1 MPQDMDFFLDI
12 LNSIKKYLC
21 NNLFNNIMKIDGD
34 ALIKIVKLGRPVF
47 LFDGFLLFIMGA
59 LLAVIFNAEFS
70 LTKFIMGYS
79 ILLLC
84 HLAVHYSNDYY
95 DFKTDSLSGPSTV
108 SAGSGILLENPE
120 LKQFSKGLAIALN
133 LLSVV
138 LAAVFIIIFSYPIE
152 FFLLAVFG
160 NFLAWFYT
168 APPLKLAY
176 NRLGEVSNALYGILL
191 PSAGFFTL
199 MGMLTIPM
207 LIFTIPLAFS
217 RLFLTNSANIPDM
230 EGDKLGGKITLIVAN
245 GRRFGFKFIG
255 ISAFM
260 MTLSFALISFT
271 GLYPQ
276 VLNFKVLTFISV
288 IPLSLG
294 IMELLK
300 MPSDRELATKY
311 ATFNIKS
318 IFLIGL
324 LINSYF
330 AFLILS

>member
-1 MPQDMDFFLDI
+1 
-12 LNSIKKYLC
+12 
-21 NNLFNNIMKIDGD
+21 MKTDGD
-34 ALIKIVKLGRPVF
+34 TLIKIIKLGRPMF
-47 LFDGFLLFIMGA
+47 IFDGFLLFVMGS

-70 LTKFIMGYS
+70 LNKFIMGYS

-95 DFKTDSLSGPSTV
+95 DFKTDRLSGKSTV
-108 SAGSGILLENPE
+108 SAGSGILPENPE
-120 LKQFSKGLAIALN
+120 LKQFSKRFAIVLN
-133 LLSVV
+133 FSSVV
-138 LAAVFIIIFSYPIE
+138 LAAVFTFIFSYPVE

-176 NRLGEVSNALYGILL
+176 KRLGEFSNALYGILL

-199 MGMLTIPM
+199 MGALTVPM
-207 LIFTIPLAFS
+207 LIFTLPLAFS

-245 GRRFGFKFIG
+245 GRKFGFKLIA
-255 ISAFM
+255 ISAAM
-260 MTLSFALISFT
+260 MTLLFIFISFT
-271 GLYPQ
+271 GIYPSI
-276 VLNFKVLTFISV
+276 LNFKMLAFISL

-294 IMELLK
+294 MWGLLK
-300 MPSDRELATKY
+300 MPSDRESATKY
-311 ATFNIKS
+311 ATLNIKS

-330 AFLILS
+330 IFIILS

>member
-1 MPQDMDFFLDI
+1 MKKDLDTV
-12 LNSIKKYLC
+12 L
-21 NNLFNNIMKIDGD
+21 KI
-34 ALIKIVKLGRPVF
+34 IRLGRPLF
-47 LFDGFLLFIMGA
+47 LFDGFLLFAMGA
-59 LLAVIFNAEFS
+59 LLALIFNAELNLS
-70 LTKFIMGYS
+70 KFIMGYS

-95 DFKTDSLSGPSTV
+95 DFKTDSLSGPSTI
-108 SAGSGILLENPE
+108 SAGSGVLPENPE
-120 LKQFSKGLAIALN
+120 LRRFSKLFAIVLIF
-133 LLSVV
+133 SSII
-138 LAAVFIIIFSYPIE
+138 LAAAFTVVFSYPAE

-176 NRLGEVSNALYGILL
+176 NRLGEFSNGLYGILL
-191 PSAGFFTL
+191 PSAGFFAL
-199 MGMLTIPM
+199 MGTLTLPM
-207 LIFTIPLAFS
+207 LIFTVPLAFS

-230 EGDKLGGKITLIVAN
+230 EGDKLGGKITLVAAN
-245 GRRFGFKFIG
+245 GRKFGFKFIG
-255 ISAFM
+255 ISAVM

-271 GLYPQ
+271 GLYPE
-276 VLNFKVLTFISV
+276 VLNFKVLTFISL

-294 IMELLK
+294 IIELLK

-330 AFLILS
+330 VFLILS

>member
-1 MPQDMDFFLDI
+1 
-12 LNSIKKYLC
+12 
-21 NNLFNNIMKIDGD
+21 MKINGD
-34 ALIKIVKLGRPVF
+34 TLIKIIKLGRPMF
-47 LFDGFLLFIMGA
+47 LFDGFLLFIMGT
-59 LLAVIFNAEFS
+59 LLAILFNAEFS

-84 HLAVHYSNDYY
+84 HMAVHYSNDYY

-108 SAGSGILLENPE
+108 SAGSGILPENPQ
-120 LKQFSKGLAIALN
+120 LKEFSKRFAVVLIF
-133 LLSVV
+133 LSVG
-138 LAAVFIIIFSYPIE
+138 LAAVFTVIFSYPIE
-152 FFLLAVFG
+152 FLLLAVFG

-176 NRLGEVSNALYGILL
+176 NRLGEFSNALYGILL

-199 MGMLTIPM
+199 MGSLTVPM
-207 LIFTIPLAFS
+207 LLFTVPLAFS

-230 EGDKLGGKITLIVAN
+230 EGDKLGGKITLVVAN
-245 GRRFGFKFIG
+245 GRKFGFKFIG

-260 MTLSFALISFT
+260 MTISFGLISFT
-271 GLYPQ
+271 GFYPSI
-276 VLNFKVLTFISV
+276 LNFKVLTFISL

-294 IMELLK
+294 LIGLLK

-330 AFLILS
+330 IFLILS

>member
-1 MPQDMDFFLDI
+1 
-12 LNSIKKYLC
+12 
-21 NNLFNNIMKIDGD
+21 MKIDGD
-34 ALIKIVKLGRPVF
+34 ALIKIIKLGRPMF
-47 LFDGFLLFIMGA
+47 LLDGFLLFIMGA
-59 LLAVIFNAEFS
+59 LLAVILNAEFNS
-70 LTKFIMGYS
+70 AKFIMGYS
-79 ILLLC
+79 ILFTC

-108 SAGSGILLENPE
+108 SAGSGVLVKNPQ
-120 LKQFSKGLAIALN
+120 LKQFSKVFAIVLN
-133 LLSVV
+133 LLSVT
-138 LAAVFIIIFSYPIE
+138 LAALFTIVFYYPVE

-176 NRLGEVSNALYGILL
+176 NRLGEFSNMLYGILL

-199 MGMLTIPM
+199 MGTLTIPM

-230 EGDKLGGKITLIVAN
+230 EGDMLGGKITLIVAN

-276 VLNFKVLTFISV
+276 ALNFKVLTFISL

-294 IMELLK
+294 ILGLLK
-300 MPSDRELATKY
+300 MPLERESATKY

-330 AFLILS
+330 VFLILS

>member
-1 MPQDMDFFLDI
+1 
-12 LNSIKKYLC
+12 
-21 NNLFNNIMKIDGD
+21 MKVEGD
-34 ALIKIVKLGRPVF
+34 TLIKIIKLGRPMF
-47 LFDGFLLFIMGA
+47 LFDGFLLFVMGA

-70 LTKFIMGYS
+70 LTKFIIGYS
-79 ILLLC
+79 ILFLC

-95 DFKTDSLSGPSTV
+95 DFKTDNLSGPSTI
-108 SAGSGILLENPE
+108 SAGSGILIENPE
-120 LKQFSKGLAIALN
+120 LKQFSKRFAIVLN

-138 LAAVFIIIFSYPIE
+138 LAAVFTVIFSYPLE
-152 FFLLAVFG
+152 FFLLAVSG

-176 NRLGEVSNALYGILL
+176 NRLGEFSNALYGILL

-199 MGMLTIPM
+199 MGMLSAPM
-207 LIFTIPLAFS
+207 LIFTIPLVFS

-230 EGDKLGGKITLIVAN
+230 ECDKLGGKITLVVAN
-245 GRRFGFKFIG
+245 GRMFGFKFIG

-260 MTLSFALISFT
+260 MTLSFVLISFT

-276 VLNFKVLTFISV
+276 VLNFKVLTFISL

-294 IMELLK
+294 ILGLLK
-300 MPSDRELATKY
+300 MPLERESATKY

-330 AFLILS
+330 VFLILS